1 MMLPGPPTFLTGV
14 VLVHLL
20 LASLVF
26 RWRWQ
31 CRERAPVSDKL
42 LRPPGERL
50 RRQLDKLDERTDQL
64 LLGAGGLSLIVLSLG
79 FWLLP
84 RAPVGGR
91 QIGALVATLLLF
103 VGIAGAGAWLLK
115 LTLDERRRL
124 RRALRGELAVAS
136 ILDPL
141 CVHGYHIFH
150 DVPADS
156 RNPDDNIHH
165 VVIGPSG
172 VFAIET
178 RTHARRPALP
188 GRKEHEIVFD
198 GDQLVYPW
206 GEDTRGIMPARTKAE
221 WLGDW
226 IFQTVGDRVRVGAVL
241 TFPGWWVT
249 PCHQRDIRVSNPSQI
264 RAQIL
269 EAAPVANLGEQ
280 RLALIVRQLDT
291 RCRDVEF

>member
-1 MMLPGPPTFLTGV
+1 VWRAAGSLGKVFAKTTGREASPLRPGVNAINALRMMLPGLPTFLTGV

-64 LLGAGGLSLIVLSLG
+64 LLGTSGLSLIVLALG

-84 RAPVGGR
+84 RVPVGGR

-103 VGIAGAGAWLLK
+103 VGIVGTGAWLLK

-124 RRALRGELAVAS
+124 RRALQGELAVAA

-156 RNPDDNIHH
+156 
-165 VVIGPSG
+165 
-172 VFAIET
+172 
-178 RTHARRPALP
+178 
-188 GRKEHEIVFD
+188 
-198 GDQLVYPW
+198 Q
-206 GEDTRGIMPARTKAE
+206 
-221 WLGDW
+221 
-226 IFQTVGDRVRVGAVL
+226 
-241 TFPGWWVT
+241 
-249 PCHQRDIRVSNPSQI
+249 
-264 RAQIL
+264 
-269 EAAPVANLGEQ
+269 
-280 RLALIVRQLDT
+280 
-291 RCRDVEF
+291 